1 MIRSTSDVIRSR
13 YNYISNSVRSQ
24 TRNDTEEHVSSLS
37 KDYFD
42 TPKPLW
48 RWLNSHKGNR
58 SPVPP
63 LSHSDRNVIE
73 DASKAEEF
81 NVYFSSVFTKDDGS
95 DISTFRNL

>member
-13 YNYISNSVRSQ
+13 YNYISNLFRSQ
-24 TRNDTEEHVSSLS
+24 TRKDTEEHVSSLS

-48 RWLNSHKGNR
+48 RWLNSHKGNQ

-63 LSHSDRNVIE
+63 LSHGDKNVIE

-81 NVYFSSVFTKDDGS
+81 NA
-95 DISTFRNL
+95 

>member
-1 MIRSTSDVIRSR
+1 M
-13 YNYISNSVRSQ
+13 
-24 TRNDTEEHVSSLS
+24 DTEYHVSSLS

-58 SPVPP
+58 SPVP
-63 LSHSDRNVIE
+63 HGDRNVTE

-81 NVYFSSVFTKDDGS
+81 NTYFSSVFTDQ
-95 DISTFRNL
+95 